1 MMDTRTLLI
10 NAAVSIPFLALG
22 GLVWPGGN
30 TGFFAGAF
38 AASLV
43 LTVVTRPRK

>member
-1 MMDTRTLLI
+1 MNTRTLLV
-10 NAAVSIPFLALG
+10 NAAVSIPFLAFG

-30 TGFFAGAF
+30 PGFFAGAF
-38 AASLV
+38 VASLV